1 MTKHES
7 TFTPAEITDGKTTV
21 DGKTYMRDARGALLP
36 VEIIKP
42 QHLLEDELV
51 REQFGWYL
59 GLVEQA
65 NRFRGHLFTDL
76 GEFDALILEKYG
88 AEKGGPKGNRTYST
102 VDDCFKISIRVRDTL
117 DFGPELQAA
126 KSLIDEC
133 LRGWTEDTAAPLRV
147 IVNGAFNVDKE
158 GLINKSEIFKL
169 LRHDIDD
176 PKWRSAM
183 DALRDA
189 IRITGSVTSFEFKMR
204 SEPGEDLR
212 TVSFSPARGA

>member
-1 MTKHES
+1 MPKHES
-7 TFTPAEITDGKTTV
+7 TFTPAVIPDGQAV
-21 DGKTYMRDARGALLP
+21 VGNKTYMHDARGALLP
-36 VEIIKP
+36 IEIIKP
-42 QHLLEDELV
+42 QHLLEDQIV

-65 NRFRGHLFTDL
+65 SRFRGHLFADL
-76 GEFDALILEKYG
+76 GEFDALIYEKYG
-88 AEKGGPKGNRTYST
+88 VEKGGPKGNRTYST

-126 KSLIDEC
+126 KSLIDDC
-133 LRGWTEDTAAPLRV
+133 LRGWSEDAAAPLRV

-189 IRITGSVTSFEFKMR
+189 IRVTGSTTSFEFKMR
-204 SEPGEDLR
+204 AAPGEELR
-212 TVSFSPARGA
+212 GVSFSPARGA

>member
-1 MTKHES
+1 MTKHAS
-7 TFTPAEITDGKTTV
+7 SFTPAEVSDGKTTV
-21 DGKTYMRDARGALLP
+21 GDKTYMQDARGALLP
-36 VEIIKP
+36 IDIIKP
-42 QHLLEDELV
+42 QHLLEDQLV
-51 REQFGWYL
+51 RDQFGWYL

-204 SEPGEDLR
+204 GAPGDDLR